1 MSATIRKT
9 LLDSFVKANDFI
21 IERTEESIQFI
32 TSFGIIIA
40 VLCPILF
47 TLFYGTEQL
56 WLDGGMWV
64 LSITLLIYKHTHWLN
79 KKFLPLYWLVFLII
93 TFPFNFFYG
102 LLCQPN
108 QTAYAMCVMFM
119 LTVIIIVVAD
129 IWMILLILLMGTYMA
144 LALYNGSFI
153 YLQLPNGI
161 GDFLTQYI
169 VGIVFGVV
177 LAYKKGNDRRNKL
190 EAIYSLAGSIS
201 HEINTPLAIIKDNAD
216 QLNREI
222 PHDKKPWRDSLEL
235 ISQECILVR
244 DIIRIILNNSQ
255 KFKDLKK
262 HYRATPIYAII
273 DKTLTNYPYR
283 YHDTFEKSQIV
294 WHRQQ
299 DFDFY
304 GMDLLMEHVILN
316 LLKNAIRS
324 LVHARK
330 GQITIWNE
338 QDKKYNYLFFKD
350 TGMGMTPR
358 TKKKLF
364 KSFFT
369 TDSQGTGLGLYFCK
383 NTIKS
388 FGGNITCESELGQ
401 YTTFIIKLPKLQH
414 K

>member
-1 MSATIRKT
+1 MTERSNRLLRTIEK
-9 LLDSFVKANDFI
+9 VNDFI
-21 IERTEESIQFI
+21 TERLEESMQFL
-32 TSFGIIIA
+32 TPFGILIT

-47 TLFYGTEQL
+47 ILFYDTEEL

-64 LSITLLIYKHTHWLN
+64 LSIILLLYKHTQWLN
-79 KKFLPLYWLVFLII
+79 KKCLPVYWLGFLII
-93 TFPFNFFYG
+93 TFPFNFSYG
-102 LLCQPN
+102 LLCQPD
-108 QTAYAMCVMFM
+108 QTTYALGVMFM
-119 LTVIIIVVAD
+119 LMVIIIVVAD
-129 IWMILLILLMGTYMA
+129 IWMILLILLIGTYMA
-144 LALYNGSFI
+144 LAAYSGSVI
-153 YLQLPNGI
+153 HLKLPGAI
-161 GDFLTQYI
+161 EKFLALYI
-169 VGIVFGVV
+169 VGVIFGVV

-273 DKTLTNYPYR
+273 DRTLTNYPYR

-330 GQITIWNE
+330 GQIIIWNE